1 MEQEFLPL
9 NSRTYQFISNKNITV
24 SIATKMQLL
33 GKETLLSKKRE
44 FNGRNNF
51 MSYQII
57 KLTNKQM
64 EESFHK

>member
-44 FNGRNNF
+44 
-51 MSYQII
+51 SLTEEITSCHI
-57 KLTNKQM
+57 K
-64 EESFHK
+64 